1 MKKLIV
7 TADDFGLSP
16 AVNQAIEQA
25 FTQGILTTTSLMAG
39 AAYVE
44 DAVECAERNPRLK
57 VGLHVVVT
65 RGRAVLPPTEIP
77 DLVDAKGNLP
87 VQLFQAGVRFFFL
100 PGVREQLEQEITA
113 QFEAFKSYGLRL
125 DHVNAHNHMH
135 LHPTVFA
142 LILKI
147 GRRYGMRSVRIPYEP
162 LFPVWRATGDNLAQ
176 RTLMTLFL
184 GPWVALQ
191 RMRLQ
196 RAGLSSNDYIFG
208 LFDTGHM
215 DVERVMNLLPCL
227 PNGVSE
233 LYFHPALA
241 EAEGDRPLPDPRSC
255 AMELDTLLDAGVR
268 ERLQTLQI
276 KTVSFTDVVNV

>member
-39 AAYVE
+39 AACVE
-44 DAVECAERNPRLK
+44 DAVECAQRNPRLK

-65 RGRAVLPPTEIP
+65 RGRAVLPPKEIP

-100 PGVREQLEQEITA
+100 PRVREQLEREITA

-162 LFPVWRATGDNLAQ
+162 LLPVWRSTGDNLAQ
-176 RTLMTLFL
+176 RALMTLFL

-191 RMRLQ
+191 RMRLR

-208 LFDTGHM
+208 LFDTGRM
-215 DVERVMNLLPCL
+215 DAERVMKLLPCL
-227 PNGVSE
+227 PNGISE

-241 EAEGDRPLPDPRSC
+241 EVAGDRPLLDPRSC
-255 AMELDTLLDAGVR
+255 AMELDTLLDTSVR